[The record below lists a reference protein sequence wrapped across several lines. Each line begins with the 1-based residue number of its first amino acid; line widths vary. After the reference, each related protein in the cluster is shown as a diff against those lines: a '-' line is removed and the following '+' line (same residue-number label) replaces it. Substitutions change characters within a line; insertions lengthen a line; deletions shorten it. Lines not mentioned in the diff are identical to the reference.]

1 MGPLSRLLPL
11 PLFLEPVTGMMTRRQ
26 TPEELGFAV
35 GDGDPADAA
44 SDPHSRWPTNFGAEQ
59 CLDLGAK
66 GFPLPVFN
74 MLREANWDPQ
84 RYFDALQAKGYGE
97 DALQLVGPQNAIMK
111 SDCMRPRAVSR
122 IKHIFVGDSQMMTL
136 RNALHRLNRCPEI
149 YFDNSTTE
157 ELISRRRS
165 GEEQERRGR
174 LHSGTLQSPEG
185 HRVPKGCTEEG
196 IASFI
201 HWDAWHYGL
210 PLREIQSE
218 ISDLGLDTA
227 QDTVVVW
234 VGSNYIRRSARTGVF
249 YSTVQALH
257 DMKVKMVWDTPTYQD
272 VALMAATSTHHQ
284 GMDRGVP
291 IVYTSISMRK
301 AHGEIGSNEYRDE
314 KKILAEAI
322 PMTEVPMTKRWQLT
336 NRYRGLQCDGIHTD
350 MRGRDPLF
358 YDQPCPYGEAPAYGT
373 SSYCMWTEPFQQ
385 ELSESCP
392 AATGVDDLV
401 LQSGLYSMCAAHEKP
416 FCYSYTEHIR

>member
-210 PLREIQSE
+210 PLREIKRE
-218 ISDLGLDTA
+218 ISDLGLDTSV
-227 QDTVVVW
+227 DTVVVW
-234 VGSNYIRRSARTGVF
+234 VGSNYVRNDSRTGVF
-249 YSTVQALH
+249 HSTVQALH
-257 DMKVKMVWDTPTYQD
+257 DLKVKMVWDTPTYQD